1 MSRDRRGEAG
11 RWVAQAEQDL
21 GDARLLAEHG
31 RYAPA
36 CFHSQQAT
44 EKALKGVLYAA
55 GADVVLGHSVR
66 DLCDE
71 VAQLAPEVAERCP
84 EWGALDQH
92 YIATRYPDALP
103 GGIPAQ
109 SYTEAQARDALATA
123 GSALEFAHRRV
134 ST

>member
-1 MSRDRRGEAG
+1 MSRDAVADAR
-11 RWVAQAEQDL
+11 RWVAQAYEDL

-31 RYAPA
+31 RFAPA
-36 CFHSQQAT
+36 CFHAQQAT
-44 EKALKGVLYAA
+44 EKALKAVLYAA

-71 VAQLAPEVAERCP
+71 VARLAPEVAENCP
-84 EWGALDQH
+84 EWGALDQY

-109 SYTEAQARDALATA
+109 SYTEAQARHALGTA
-123 GSALEFAHRRV
+123 ESALEFAGGRV
-134 ST
+134 SG